1 MRRTPLRA
9 KNTMF
14 DFSRSCPILAAAS
27 ALALLSAAP
36 ASAKQAGSWRE
47 AHQSSPAAYD
57 PLDPAL
63 EKILIEKFKVP
74 AAMLEPMRPKPPVAG
89 TIRTRL
95 AISVAGSHIRVRISN
110 EAGTRPITLA
120 AASVGLAGE
129 GLAAAPGSLRQLTFG
144 GARSVVI
151 PAGAPL
157 LSDPVELAVAAH
169 GELVVS
175 AHLPDGL
182 QLDPRG
188 GGLMVLADGDQ
199 TMRESAEGAKPLPG
213 RPLVS
218 GVEVLT
224 RNAPRVI
231 VAFGDS
237 ITDGNRSKPGV
248 LRSWPEEL
256 SRRFSECRRCKPT
269 SVVNAGIGGNR
280 VLTSGWGPSA
290 LARFD
295 RDVLR
300 IEEASHV
307 IVLEGVNDIGMSGKN
322 PIFGDGP
329 QLNASDLIAGY
340 RQLIAR
346 AHARNIKLVMATIL
360 PMGGSITHSSPE
372 KEAIRQTVNTWIRTS
387 NEPDAVIDFD
397 AAARDPA
404 DPARMSKS
412 FGSLDNLHPGDAGYK
427 AMGDAIDLSIFK

>member
-1 MRRTPLRA
+1 MP
-9 KNTMF
+9 MF
-14 DFSRSCPILAAAS
+14 DLPLPRLAIAGAMALGLLAAV
-27 ALALLSAAP
+27 P
-36 ASAKQAGSWRE
+36 ASARQAGVWRE

-57 PLDPAL
+57 PLDPAF
-63 EKILIEKFKVP
+63 EKVLIERFKVP
-74 AAMLEPMRPKPPVAG
+74 AAMLETMRPKPPVVG

-95 AISVAGSHIRVRISN
+95 AVSIAGSHIRVRFSN
-110 EAGTRPITLA
+110 EAGTRPMTIA

-129 GLAAAPGSLRQLTFG
+129 GLAAVPGSLRPLTFG
-144 GARSVVI
+144 GARNMVI
-151 PAGAPL
+151 PAGAPV

-175 AHLPDGL
+175 AHLPDGV
-182 QLDPRG
+182 QLDARG
-188 GGLMVLADGDQ
+188 GGMMALAEGDQ
-199 TMRESAEGAKPLPG
+199 TTRESADGAKSLPG

-224 RNAPRVI
+224 GNAPRVI

-248 LRSWPEEL
+248 LRGWPDEL
-256 SRRFSECRRCKPT
+256 SRRFSACRRCKPT

-280 VLTSGWGPSA
+280 VLSPGWGPSA

-300 IEEASHV
+300 IEGVSHV

-322 PIFGDGP
+322 PVYGEGP
-329 QLNASDLIAGY
+329 PLSAGELIAGY

-360 PMGGSITHSSPE
+360 PMGGSLTHSSPE
-372 KEAIRQTVNTWIRTS
+372 KEAIRQAVNAWIRTS

-397 AAARDPA
+397 ALARDPA
-404 DPARMSKS
+404 DPARMAKS
-412 FGSLDNLHPGDAGYK
+412 FGSVDNLHPGDAGYK
-427 AMGDAIDLSIFK
+427 AMGDAIDLAIFK

>member
-1 MRRTPLRA
+1 MSTVRAPRLAIAAFAAIGVLFTTPV
-9 KNTMF
+9 
-14 DFSRSCPILAAAS
+14 
-27 ALALLSAAP
+27 
-36 ASAKQAGSWRE
+36 SAKQAGAWRE
-47 AHQSSPAAYD
+47 AFQSSPAAYD
-57 PLDPAL
+57 PLDPAF
-63 EKILIEKFKVP
+63 EKMLIEKFKVP
-74 AAMLEPMRPKPPVAG
+74 ASILETLRPKPPVAG

-95 AISVAGSHIRVRISN
+95 AVSVAGSQLRIRISN
-110 EAGTRPITLA
+110 EAGTKPLTIA
-120 AASVGLAGE
+120 AASIGLAAE
-129 GLAAAPGSLRQLTFG
+129 GLAAMPGTLRQLTFG
-144 GARSVVI
+144 RAGSVVI
-151 PAGAPL
+151 PAGAPV
-157 LSDPVELAVAAH
+157 LSDPVDLAVSAH
-169 GELVVS
+169 SELVVS
-175 AHLPDGL
+175 THLPDGL

-188 GGLMVLADGDQ
+188 GGLMTLADGDQ
-199 TMRESAEGAKPLPG
+199 TMRETADRAKPLPG

-237 ITDGNRSKPGV
+237 ITDGNRSMPG
-248 LRSWPEEL
+248 LRRSWPEEL

-300 IEEASHV
+300 IEGVSHV

-322 PIFGDGP
+322 PVFGDGP
-329 QLNASDLIAGY
+329 PLSADDLIAGY

-346 AHARNIKLVMATIL
+346 AHGRNIKLVMATIL
-360 PMGGSITHSSPE
+360 PMGGSISHSSLE
-372 KEAIRQTVNTWIRTS
+372 KEAIRQAVNTWIRTS
-387 NEPDAVIDFD
+387 QEPDAVIDFD
-397 AAARDPA
+397 AAGRDPA
-404 DPARMSKS
+404 DPAKMAKA

-427 AMGDAIDLSIFK
+427 AMGEAIDLAIFK

>member
-1 MRRTPLRA
+1 MLEFRRLC
-9 KNTMF
+9 F
-14 DFSRSCPILAAAS
+14 IVAAAS
-27 ALALLSAAP
+27 AVGLLSAVP
-36 ASAKQAGSWRE
+36 ATARQAGAWRE
-47 AHQSSPAAYD
+47 AFQSSPAAYE
-57 PLDPAL
+57 PLDPAFV
-63 EKILIEKFKVP
+63 KTLIEKYKVP
-74 AAMLEPMRPKPPVAG
+74 ESMLDAFRPKPPAAG

-95 AISVAGSHIRVRISN
+95 AVSVAGSQVRVRISN
-110 EAGTRPITLA
+110 EAGAKPMTIT
-120 AASVGLAGE
+120 AASVGLVGE
-129 GLAAAPGSLRQLTFG
+129 GLSAMPGTLRPLTFG
-144 GARSVVI
+144 GAHSVVI
-151 PAGAPL
+151 PAGAPM
-157 LSDPVELAVAAH
+157 LSDPVDLAVAAH

-175 AHLPDGL
+175 AHLPDGV

-199 TMRESAEGAKPLPG
+199 TMRESADGAKPLPG

-224 RNAPRVI
+224 RDVPRVI
-231 VAFGDS
+231 VALGDS

-248 LRSWPEEL
+248 LHSWPEEL
-256 SRRFSECRRCKPT
+256 ALRFSACKRCKPT

-280 VLTSGWGPSA
+280 VLSSSWGPSA

-300 IEEASHV
+300 IEGVSHV
-307 IVLEGVNDIGMSGKN
+307 VVLEGVNDIGMSGKN
-322 PIFGDGP
+322 PVFGDGP
-329 QLNASDLIAGY
+329 PLSADDLIAGY

-360 PMGGSITHSSPE
+360 PMGGSMTHSSPE
-372 KEAIRQTVNTWIRTS
+372 KEAIRQAVNAWIRTS

-404 DPARMSKS
+404 DPSRMAKS
-412 FGSLDNLHPGDAGYK
+412 FGSVDNLHPGDAGYK